1 MKKLLIGLCVA
12 ATLAGVSSAACAAD
26 EGFYGAFDLGQSIIN
41 PSGNVAGF
49 AVKKTDTAFRIGA
62 GYQLNKNV
70 GFEVNY
76 ADFGKLTAS
85 GLVLGVPVSVS
96 SPVTGYGVA
105 VVGTLPIND
114 AFALTGK
121 VGLESTS
128 TKTNVTVLGLTASQS
143 ANKTNAT
150 FGIGIK
156 YNLTPSV
163 ALRAQYEDFGKVGNA
178 ASTGEAK
185 LSLISAGVTVGF

>member
-1 MKKLLIGLCVA
+1 MKKLLAGLCVA
-12 ATLAGVSSAACAAD
+12 ATLAGVSGGASAADA
-26 EGFYGAFDLGQSIIN
+26 GFYGAFDLGQSTIS
-41 PSGNVAGF
+41 PSFNTAGF
-49 AVKKTDTAFRIGA
+49 SVKKTDTAFRIGA

-70 GFEVNY
+70 GFEANY

-85 GLVLGVPVSVS
+85 GVVLGFATSVSV
-96 SPVTGYGVA
+96 PVTGYGVA
-105 VVGTLPIND
+105 VVGTLPLSD

-121 VGLESTS
+121 VGLESIS
-128 TKTNVTVLGLTASQS
+128 VKNNVSLLGVTVSQS

-150 FGIGIK
+150 FGVGIK

-178 ASTGEAK
+178 NTTGEAK
-185 LSLISAGVTVGF
+185 LSLLSAGVIVGF